1 MARLDYEPTAAARPV
16 VVEHDGG
23 LTRVVVPTEGLW
35 VPVPHWT
42 KGLDLLS
49 LIVVPLWW
57 LGTLM
62 LRLCLRLP
70 NPPRAIF
77 EVTEEHIA
85 MTLRD
90 PGSGEATTLRW
101 PRSAV
106 VEARADRFEPGLW
119 IDVSGHV
126 KETYLTARPRPILT
140 LGTFTMSAYRSDVPL
155 LRRIAHRLS
164 TNTMKSTKAP
174 AIATTAHGL
183 HLVYIEETGFIDGRV
198 ACIERR
204 CSSSACRSLKLFVAR
219 SLSPNSETAFRTCQ
233 SPLESVTTT
242 MFSSTRP
249 TVVTASTSTTPPA
262 GSDTSP

>member
-23 LTRVVVPTEGLW
+23 LTRVAIPMEGLW

-57 LGTLM
+57 LGALM

-77 EVTEEHIA
+77 EITEEHVA

-90 PGSGEATTLRW
+90 PGSGETTTFRW

-106 VEARADRFEPGLW
+106 VEARANRFEPGLW
-119 IDVSGHV
+119 MNVSGHV
-126 KETYLTARPRPILT
+126 KETYLTDLPRETIQRLEAELRSALAADAPPI
-140 LGTFTMSAYRSDVPL
+140 A
-155 LRRIAHRLS
+155 
-164 TNTMKSTKAP
+164 
-174 AIATTAHGL
+174 
-183 HLVYIEETGFIDGRV
+183 EEGPEPGRGG
-198 ACIERR
+198 
-204 CSSSACRSLKLFVAR
+204 
-219 SLSPNSETAFRTCQ
+219 
-233 SPLESVTTT
+233 ES
-242 MFSSTRP
+242 
-249 TVVTASTSTTPPA
+249 
-262 GSDTSP
+262 